1 VVVFVFAIITPIAF
15 DGAVSGA
22 APAELSR
29 VSSLLK
35 YRADIDGL
43 RAIAVILVV
52 LFHLDVNGF
61 HGGYVGVDVFFVI
74 SGYLI
79 TSIIKHKHEN
89 HNFEF
94 ADFYSRRIRRLVPPL
109 IVTVAV
115 TMAAGAFVMTPYD
128 LSNLSRSAV
137 AALFSLSNIL
147 FYLES
152 GYWDT
157 ASELKPLLHT
167 WSLGV
172 EEQFYLFWPAIILG
186 LLSIQRYISF
196 GTSLAVISGLGAAL
210 CIGYTSIDQSAA
222 FYLLP
227 FRIFQFSVGALLI
240 PLMAVL
246 VARSPGRPFPFAVF
260 FFPVGILCILI
271 SAVAFDGDT
280 LFPGF
285 AVLLPTLGAAMVLL
299 SGVQAHGP
307 KARLLMENPLSLWLG
322 RVSYAM
328 YLVHWPLIAL
338 FRYVY
343 GLELTVADQI
353 ILVLLTLVAT
363 FMLHYGVE
371 KRFYRRAS
379 PDSTEPNTRSDSKFI
394 HRTVAAVC
402 FVSLLAS
409 SAWLGDGWSWRF
421 PSLSLSTAQIEQGL
435 MERTRRMGSACK
447 LVGWESN
454 SRCDLEAE
462 TQMLVLGTST
472 EVDGYNFIN
481 AGYGG
486 DSNLNLIA
494 FGGTQG
500 CSKLREQY
508 GHFYSKEERC
518 QQQLD
523 ALFRPDF
530 ISKLD
535 LVLYSA
541 NRPYDQNKSIHLSML
556 KELKARKPDL
566 RVITLGGYINTR
578 RKCAYYI
585 NKTSTTD
592 SCALPENVSYF
603 EDDPQS
609 QFLYEEFQ
617 EIETL
622 YIDRVELLCKSRIL
636 QTCRMR
642 TNTGIPALYD
652 RVHNSLEFAEM
663 SGILYAQKH
672 ANLLQELGNR

>member
-1 VVVFVFAIITPIAF
+1 
-15 DGAVSGA
+15 
-22 APAELSR
+22 
-29 VSSLLK
+29 LK
-35 YRADIDGL
+35 YRPDIDGL
-43 RAIAVILVV
+43 RAIAVMSVV
-52 LFHLDVNGF
+52 LFHLDVPGF
-61 HGGYVGVDVFFVI
+61 EGGYVGVDIFFVI

-79 TSIIKHKHEN
+79 TSIIQHKHEN
-89 HNFEF
+89 HKFEF
-94 ADFYSRRIRRLVPPL
+94 TDFYSRRIRRLVPPL
-109 IVTVAV
+109 IVTVAA

-128 LSNLSRSAV
+128 LSNLSRSSV
-137 AALFSLSNIL
+137 AALFSLSNIV

-172 EEQFYLFWPAIILG
+172 EEQFYLFWPAVIIG

-196 GTSLAVISGLGAAL
+196 GTSLATLSILGAAL
-210 CIGYTSIDQSAA
+210 CVGYTTIDQSAA

-227 FRIFQFSVGALLI
+227 FRVFQFSVGASLI
-240 PLMAVL
+240 PLMAML
-246 VARSPGRPFPFAVF
+246 VSRSGGRALPFAVF
-260 FFPVGILCILI
+260 FFPAGILCIFV
-271 SAVAFDGDT
+271 SVVAFDGDT

-299 SGVQAHGP
+299 SGIQAQGR
-307 KARLLMENPLSLWLG
+307 KTQLLMQNPLSLWLG

-338 FRYVY
+338 FRYIY

-353 ILVLLTLVAT
+353 VLALFTLVAT
-363 FMLHYGVE
+363 FILHYGVE
-371 KRFYRRAS
+371 KRFYQRVS
-379 PDSTEPNTRSDSKFI
+379 LDSTEPSAQSDSRFMQ
-394 HRTVAAVC
+394 RTLAAMS
-402 FVSLLAS
+402 FVSLLATTI
-409 SAWLGDGWSWRF
+409 WLGDGWSWRF

-454 SRCDLEAE
+454 SHCNLEAN
-462 TQMLVLGTST
+462 TQMLVLGNST

-508 GHFYSKEERC
+508 GHFYSNEERC

-541 NRPYDQNKSIHLSML
+541 NKPYDQDKSVYLSML

-652 RVHNSLEFAEM
+652 RRHNSLEFAEM
-663 SGILYAQKH
+663 SGTLYAEKH
-672 ANLLQELGNR
+672 TGLLQDMGRR